1 MDVTNNSKAPQGIH
15 TLDGLVYVMPGETK
29 PVRMDETLHGH
40 AKALDFFTIDGEPET
55 ADLGKADNGDIRV
68 TATQMDELKTKFEEQ
83 TAEIGRLTSENVDL
97 TAKNTEIEA
106 LVVELKTQ
114 LAERDQQIA
123 ELRTKLEAA
132 EKAVS
137 EAGNASQTAAL
148 KAEHHGGG
156 KFNVTQGE
164 AVLLSG
170 LSKSDAD
177 AFNAMSDED
186 KAAYVDASKK

>member
-1 MDVTNNSKAPQGIH
+1 MTKVTNVSPGPRGLHTSTGLVFVDPWQTWEGEIDDKALKSAVDTGWFAKGEKKAPGEEGDSEEV
-15 TLDGLVYVMPGETK
+15 LGLK
-29 PVRMDETLHGH
+29 L
-40 AKALDFFTIDGEPET
+40 A
-55 ADLGKADNGDIRV
+55 
-68 TATQMDELKTKFEEQ
+68 
-83 TAEIGRLTSENVDL
+83 
-97 TAKNTEIEA
+97 
-106 LVVELKTQ
+106 

-137 EAGNASQTAAL
+137 EGAGSQTAVI

-164 AVLLSG
+164 SVLLSG
-170 LSKSDAD
+170 LSKVDAD

-186 KAAYVDASKK
+186 KAAYIEASKK

>member
-1 MDVTNNSKAPQGIH
+1 MAKVTNISPGPRGLHTSAGLVFVDAHRVWEGEIDDAALKSAIDTGWFVKGEKKAP
-15 TLDGLVYVMPGETK
+15 GE
-29 PVRMDETLHGH
+29 E
-40 AKALDFFTIDGEPET
+40 
-55 ADLGKADNGDIRV
+55 GDS
-68 TATQMDELKTKFEEQ
+68 EE
-83 TAEIGRLTSENVDL
+83 
-97 TAKNTEIEA
+97 
-106 LVVELKTQ
+106 VVGLKTQ

-137 EAGNASQTAAL
+137 EAGNGNQTAAL

-170 LSKSDAD
+170 LSKAEAD
-177 AFNAMSDED
+177 DFNAKSDED

>member
-1 MDVTNNSKAPQGIH
+1 MTKITNVSPGPRGLHTADGLIFLDPYQVWEGEIEDGALKAALDTGWFAKGEKKAPGDEGDSEEV
-15 TLDGLVYVMPGETK
+15 LDLKKQV
-29 PVRMDETLHGH
+29 
-40 AKALDFFTIDGEPET
+40 
-55 ADLGKADNGDIRV
+55 AD
-68 TATQMDELKTKFEEQ
+68 
-83 TAEIGRLTSENVDL
+83 
-97 TAKNTEIEA
+97 
-106 LVVELKTQ
+106 
-114 LAERDQQIA
+114 RDQQIA

-137 EAGNASQTAAL
+137 EAGNAVPTVAL

-170 LSKSDAD
+170 LSKADAD

>member
-1 MDVTNNSKAPQGIH
+1 MKVTNTQPGPRGIN
-15 TLDGLVYVMPGETK
+15 TVNGPVLIEPKETAEVQVYAREKEHLEAAGW
-29 PVRMDETLHGH
+29 
-40 AKALDFFTIDGEPET
+40 FTIDGDYT
-55 ADLGKADNGDIRV
+55 ADPGSAASALNDAASDASKENED
-68 TATQMDELKTKFEEQ
+68 LKK
-83 TAEIGRLTSENVDL
+83 
-97 TAKNTEIEA
+97 
-106 LVVELKTQ
+106 
-114 LAERDQQIA
+114 QIA

-137 EAGNASQTAAL
+137 EAGNSNQTAAL

-170 LSKSDAD
+170 LSKADAD
-177 AFNAMSDED
+177 AFNAMSAED